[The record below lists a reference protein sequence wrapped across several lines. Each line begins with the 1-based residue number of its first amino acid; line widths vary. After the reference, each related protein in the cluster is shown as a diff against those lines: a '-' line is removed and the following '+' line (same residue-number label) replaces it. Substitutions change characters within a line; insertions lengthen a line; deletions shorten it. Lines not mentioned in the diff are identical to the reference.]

1 MTINNALQS
10 NDQANS
16 LEFNENNMFRILLV
30 EDEPANA
37 AILAS
42 YLEMAGYQVEEAS
55 DGVQALSLLEK
66 KPGAFHLVV
75 TDKRMPNMNG
85 LELAA
90 RLKADRRFSNIPV
103 ILQTG
108 DTAHDEFIKGIK
120 AGVYYYL
127 SKPYEESTL
136 LTIVRAAIVE
146 RERNDVF
153 ERRISSQQNALVTL
167 MKGDF
172 SFQTPEE
179 AQNLAFLLGGIFPR
193 PELAVS
199 GLYELM
205 LNAIEHGNLEIGYA
219 EKGNLLTKG
228 IWDQEIRRRLLLSE
242 NRIKRVALYFENF
255 KNRLEVVVA
264 DDGKGFDWRPYL
276 EIEPSRATHSNGR
289 GIAKANLLS
298 FDEIVYQD
306 NGNIVKAISYKRVP

>member
-1 MTINNALQS
+1 MNIDPVIS
-10 NDQANS
+10 NDAPANS
-16 LEFNENNMFRILLV
+16 VEYNENTQVRILLV

-42 YLEMAGYQVEEAS
+42 YLEMAGYQVDEAA
-55 DGVQALSLLEK
+55 DGVQALNLLEK
-66 KPGAFHLVV
+66 NPEAYHLVV

-90 RLKADRRFSNIPV
+90 RLKADRRFSNLPV

-146 RERNDVF
+146 RERKEVF

-167 MKGDF
+167 MKGEF

-199 GLYELM
+199 GLYEIM

-219 EKGNLLTKG
+219 EKGNLLMKG
-228 IWDQEIRRRLLLSE
+228 IWEQEVRRRLLLSE
-242 NRIKRVALYFENF
+242 NRVKRVALYFEKF
-255 KNRLEVVVA
+255 PNRFEVVVA
-264 DDGKGFDWRPYL
+264 DDGKGFDWKPYL

-298 FDEIVYQD
+298 FDEIIYQD
-306 NGNIVKAISYKRVP
+306 RGNIVKIIAHKRAG

>member
-1 MTINNALQS
+1 MNTNQALLN

-55 DGVQALSLLEK
+55 DGLEALKLLEK
-66 KPGAFHLVV
+66 KPDAYHLVV

-90 RLKADRRFSNIPV
+90 RLKADRRFTNIPV

-136 LTIVRAAIVE
+136 LTIVRAAILE

-167 MKGDF
+167 MKGEF
-172 SFQTPEE
+172 SFQNPEE

-242 NRIKRVALYFENF
+242 NRTKKVALYFENF
-255 KNRLEVVVA
+255 KNRLEVVIA

-298 FDEIVYQD
+298 FDEIIYQD
-306 NGNIVKAISYKRVP
+306 NGNQVKAISYKRTN